1 MNVRR
6 LQVLD
11 ASPDAPTPS
20 TRPPTLRVA
29 IASRDLAT
37 LDSHFGSASRFVVYE
52 VTPTTHRLLEALAFE
67 ATSDESGTHQVE
79 GDDRIGPKVAALQG
93 CNLLFVLAIGG
104 PAAARV
110 VAARIHP
117 VKLSAPEPVEA
128 IIARVQTLMQGTPPP
143 WLRKAM
149 LGARPPSLEDL
160 DAEEAR

>member
-11 ASPDAPTPS
+11 GTDGGAAPS
-20 TRPPTLRVA
+20 LRPPTLRVA
-29 IASRDLAT
+29 IATRDLLT
-37 LDSHFGSASRFVVYE
+37 LDSHFGSASRFAVYE
-52 VTPTTHRLLEALAFE
+52 VTPTTSRLLEAVAFE
-67 ATSDESGTHQVE
+67 ATSDESGSHDAG
-79 GDDRIGPKVAALQG
+79 GDDRLGPKVAALEG

-117 VKLSAPEPVEA
+117 VKLAAPEPVDA
-128 IIARVQTLMQGTPPP
+128 ILARVQALMRGTPPP

-149 LGARPPSLEDL
+149 LGARAPSLEEL
-160 DAEEAR
+160 DGGDDP